1 MNIIICGGGTAGHI
15 TPGISI
21 AETVISKE
29 PDSRILFIGRD
40 GGDENS
46 IVRRRGLELKTIRI
60 QGIERK
66 LTLKNVKSVVSASTA
81 LIKARKMIKDFSP
94 DVVIGTGGYV
104 CWPVLKAA
112 QLLNIPTV
120 IHESNVYPGLST
132 RLLYNKCDRVFLNFP
147 GSEKE
152 FKHRDNLMTVGNP
165 LLNNL
170 ITETRQGAR
179 KKLGISNSEFL
190 ILSFGGSGG
199 SEIINKNVISLMK
212 NYCEKVKKIRHVHAT
227 GKRYYTKIKT
237 AYPELTQGHNGCVI
251 YPFIED
257 ISTYLRAADIVICRC
272 GAMTLSEIASAGVVS
287 ILIPS
292 PNVTDNHQYK
302 NGKLFVD
309 KGAALMIEETELN
322 ERTLLDA
329 VRYLENN
336 ALLRQKI
343 KNNLSTFAFNNA
355 KETIYTELKKIIR
368 QK

>member
-1 MNIIICGGGTAGHI
+1 MNLIICGGGTAGHI

-29 PDSRILFIGRD
+29 PNSKILFIGRE

-46 IVRRRGLELKTIRI
+46 IIRRRGFELKTIKI
-60 QGIERK
+60 QGIARK
-66 LTLKNVKSVVSASTA
+66 LTLKNIKSLIGASTA
-81 LIKARKMIKDFSP
+81 LVKSRKIIKDFVP
-94 DVVIGTGGYV
+94 DAVIGTGGYV
-104 CWPVLKAA
+104 CWPVIKAA
-112 QLLNIPTV
+112 QTLNLPTA

-152 FKHRDNLMTVGNP
+152 FKNKEKLIVVGNP

-170 ITETRQGAR
+170 ISETRQGAR
-179 KKLGISNSEFL
+179 KKLGISNNEFL

-199 SEIINKNVISLMK
+199 SEIINKNVVSLMK
-212 NYCEKVKKIRHVHAT
+212 SYCEKLKRIRHVHAT
-227 GKRYYTKIKT
+227 GKKYYTKIKT
-237 AYPELTQGHNGCVI
+237 SYPELAQGHNGCII

-272 GAMTLSEIASAGVVS
+272 GAMTLSEIASAGAIS

-336 ALLRQKI
+336 ALLRQKM
-343 KNNLSTFAFNNA
+343 KRNLSTFAVNNA
-355 KETIYTELKKIIR
+355 REEIYTELCKII
-368 QK
+368 K